1 MDAPWGVCAV
11 ERQYWDRQASLARPF
26 DSADGRFDLQLTWF
40 AGVDL
45 GVSETSGVRARR
57 RQEGARGTGV
67 EHGGA
72 GLSEMANLAA
82 VELFRIDRSETAKP
96 RSIRLSTTGP
106 RGVSIATPTSPASPA
121 ANDSGHP
128 SRPPARGDRGN
139 GRDARTLDAALRTD
153 PHCLRPLELEVRFAS
168 PPCSACRLRRC
179 FSSRRRL

>member
-45 GVSETSGVRARR
+45 GVSETSGGRARR

-72 GLSEMANLAA
+72 GLSEMANWL
-82 VELFRIDRSETAKP
+82 
-96 RSIRLSTTGP
+96 LSSCFGLIGARQRGP
-106 RGVSIATPTSPASPA
+106 AP
-121 ANDSGHP
+121 SG
-128 SRPPARGDRGN
+128 SRPPARAASRSPRRLPPPRQPRTTPVILRARRREAIAETVGTRG
-139 GRDARTLDAALRTD
+139 RSTRRYVPTRTVSDGWSWRS
-153 PHCLRPLELEVRFAS
+153 RFAS

>member
-1 MDAPWGVCAV
+1 
-11 ERQYWDRQASLARPF
+11 
-26 DSADGRFDLQLTWF
+26 
-40 AGVDL
+40 
-45 GVSETSGVRARR
+45 
-57 RQEGARGTGV
+57 
-67 EHGGA
+67 
-72 GLSEMANLAA
+72 MANLAA

-153 PHCLRPLELEVRFAS
+153 PHCLRPLEPEVAFRIAAVFGVPLEEVFQFSEEALTS
-168 PPCSACRLRRC
+168 PQ
-179 FSSRRRL
+179 